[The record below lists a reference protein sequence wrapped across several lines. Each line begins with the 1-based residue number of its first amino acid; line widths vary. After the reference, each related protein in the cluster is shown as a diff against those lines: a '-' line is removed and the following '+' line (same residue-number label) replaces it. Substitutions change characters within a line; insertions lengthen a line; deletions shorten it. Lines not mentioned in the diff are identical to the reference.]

1 MNVPI
6 DTSMVERGLFYMS
19 DMLRAEYN
27 LYKDIR
33 DRTGGEI
40 YIGVVGAVRTGKSTF
55 IKRFMELMVLPHLG
69 DEHERERLTDELPQ
83 AAAGK
88 VVMTTEPK
96 FIPKEAAQIRVAEDL
111 DIKVRMIDCVGY
123 MVDGASGHME
133 DGKERMVKTPWFEE
147 EIPFTQAA
155 ELGTQK
161 VIRDHSTIGIVMTTD
176 GSITDIPRESYEPAE
191 RRTVEELKKSGKPFL
206 MILNTNKPYSESTKL
221 LANQL
226 AEQYQ
231 AAVLP
236 LNCDQLHMEDVNRI
250 LEEILYEFP
259 VSRMEFYLPKW
270 VDVLE
275 IDHPIKQQLFMRAK
289 ELLEKVTNVRD
300 FRELALPQ
308 PDEYLKEIRKEGLRL
323 SDGVATLRMEVDD
336 KYYYE
341 NISHMAGVTV
351 NDEYEL
357 IALVRELSQKKQEYE
372 KVADAMQSV
381 KMRGYGVVTPTL
393 SDINMEDPQLMKH
406 GSKYGVRMK
415 ASSPSIHMIRA
426 NIETEIAPIVG
437 SEEQAKDLISYIKAG
452 KSDDGGVWNT
462 NIFGKTVGE
471 LMEDGIRS
479 KISRMDDECQMKLQD
494 TMQKV
499 VNDNNGGLVC
509 IIL

>member
-1 MNVPI
+1 
-6 DTSMVERGLFYMS
+6 MS
-19 DMLRAEYN
+19 SILSTEYN

-55 IKRFMELMVLPHLG
+55 IKRFMDLMVLPYLQ
-69 DEHERERLTDELPQ
+69 DEHEKERLTDELPQ

-96 FIPKEAAQIRVAEDL
+96 FIPKEAAQIQVADDL
-111 DIKVRMIDCVGY
+111 EIKVRMIDCVGY

-147 EIPFTQAA
+147 EIPFTRAA
-155 ELGTQK
+155 ELGTEK

-176 GSITDIPRESYEPAE
+176 GSITDIARESYEPAE
-191 RRTVEELKKSGKPFL
+191 KRTVEELKKSGKPFIV
-206 MILNTNKPYSESTKL
+206 ILNTNKPYSDNTKAL
-221 LANQL
+221 KETMM
-226 AEQYQ
+226 EQYGV
-231 AAVLP
+231 AVLP
-236 LNCDQLHMEDVNRI
+236 MNCEQLHMEDVNRI

-259 VSRMEFYLPKW
+259 VTQLNFYLPKW
-270 VDVLE
+270 VDMLE
-275 IDHPIKQQLFMRAK
+275 VNNPVKLHLLGHAK
-289 ELLEKVTNVRD
+289 EVLEKVTNVRD
-300 FRELALPQ
+300 FRELILPEA
-308 PDEYLKEIRKEGLRL
+308 DDYVKEIRKEGLQL
-323 SDGVATLRMEVDD
+323 SDGVGALRMEVDD
-336 KYYYE
+336 KYYYD
-341 NISHMAGVTV
+341 NISQMAGVEV
-351 NDEYEL
+351 KGEFEL
-357 IALVRELSQKKQEYE
+357 ISLVRELSMKKQEYD
-372 KVADAMQSV
+372 KVAEAMQSV
-381 KMRGYGVVTPTL
+381 KMRGYGVVMPTL
-393 SDINMEDPQLMKH
+393 SDIDMEEPQLMKH

-437 SEEQAKDLISYIKAG
+437 SEEQARDLISYIKAG
-452 KSDDGGVWNT
+452 KTDDGGVWNT

-471 LMEDGIRS
+471 LMEDGIRN

>member
-1 MNVPI
+1 
-6 DTSMVERGLFYMS
+6 MS
-19 DMLRAEYN
+19 DILRAEYN

-55 IKRFMELMVLPHLG
+55 IKRFMELMVLPNLQ

-83 AAAGK
+83 AATGK

-96 FIPKEAAQIRVAEDL
+96 FIPKEAAQIRVGDDL

-123 MVDGASGHME
+123 MIDGASGHME

-206 MILNTNKPYSESTKL
+206 MILNTNKPYSDSTKT
-221 LANQL
+221 LANHL
-226 AEQYQ
+226 MEQYKV
-231 AAVLP
+231 AVLP

-259 VSRMEFYLPKW
+259 VSQLNFYLPKW

-275 IDHPIKQQLFMRAK
+275 LDHPIKQQLLAHAR
-289 ELLEKVTNVRD
+289 ELLAKITHVRD
-300 FRELALPQ
+300 FKELVLPE
-308 PDEYLKEIRKEGLRL
+308 PDEYVKEIRKEGLRL
-323 SDGVATLRMEVDD
+323 SDGVGTFRMEVDD

-341 NISHMAGVTV
+341 NISQMAGVTV

-357 IALVRELSQKKQEYE
+357 IALVRELSAKKQEYE

-393 SDINMEDPQLMKH
+393 SDINMEEPQLMKH

-437 SEEQAKDLISYIKAG
+437 SEEQAKDLINYIKAG
-452 KSDDGGVWNT
+452 KTDDGGVWNT

-471 LMEDGIRS
+471 LMEDGIRN

>member
-1 MNVPI
+1 
-6 DTSMVERGLFYMS
+6 MS
-19 DMLRAEYN
+19 DILRTEYN

-55 IKRFMELMVLPHLG
+55 IKRFMELMVLPHLT
-69 DEHERERLTDELPQ
+69 DDHERERLTDELPQ
-83 AAAGK
+83 AATGK

-96 FIPKEAAQIRVAEDL
+96 FIPKGAAQIRVADDL

-191 RRTVEELKKSGKPFL
+191 RRTVDELKKSGKPFL
-206 MILNTNKPYSESTKL
+206 MILNTNKPYSESSKT
-221 LANQL
+221 LANHL
-226 AEQYQ
+226 MEQYQ
-231 AAVLP
+231 VAVLP

-259 VSRMEFYLPKW
+259 VSQLEFYLPKW

-275 IDHPIKQQLFMRAK
+275 IDHPIKQQLLTHAK
-289 ELLEKVTNVRD
+289 ELLAKVTNVRD
-300 FRELALPQ
+300 FKELVLPE
-308 PDEYLKEIRKEGLRL
+308 PDEYVKEIRKEGLRL
-323 SDGVATLRMEVDD
+323 SDGVGTLRMEVDD

-341 NISHMAGVTV
+341 NISRMTGVTV

-357 IALVRELSQKKQEYE
+357 IALVRELSAKKQEYE

-393 SDINMEDPQLMKH
+393 SDINMEEPQLMKH

-437 SEEQAKDLISYIKAG
+437 SEEQAKDLINYIKAG
-452 KSDDGGVWNT
+452 KTDDGGVWNT

>member
-1 MNVPI
+1 
-6 DTSMVERGLFYMS
+6 MS
-19 DMLRAEYN
+19 NILSAEYN

-33 DRTGGEI
+33 DRTEGEI

-55 IKRFMELMVLPHLG
+55 IKRFMELMVLPNLQ
-69 DEHERERLTDELPQ
+69 DENERERLTDELPQ
-83 AAAGK
+83 AATGK

-96 FIPKEAAQIRVAEDL
+96 FIPKEAAQIKVAEDL

-133 DGKERMVKTPWFEE
+133 DGKERMVKTPWFDE
-147 EIPFTQAA
+147 EIPFTRAA
-155 ELGTQK
+155 EIGTGK
-161 VIRDHSTIGIVMTTD
+161 VIRDHSTIGIIMTTD
-176 GSITDIPRESYEPAE
+176 GSITDISRESYEPAE
-191 RRTVEELKKSGKPFL
+191 RRTVEELKKSGKPFII
-206 MILNTNKPYSESTKL
+206 ILNTNKPYSDSSKT
-221 LANQL
+221 LAKRMM
-226 AEQYQ
+226 EQYGV
-231 AAVLP
+231 AVLP
-236 LNCDQLHMEDVNRI
+236 MNCEQLHMEDVNRI

-259 VSRMEFYLPKW
+259 VSQLNFYLPKW
-270 VDVLE
+270 VDMLE
-275 IDHPIKQQLFMRAK
+275 IDNPVKQHLLAHAK
-289 ELLEKVTNVRD
+289 ELLAAVTNVRD
-300 FRELALPQ
+300 FRELELPEA
-308 PDEYLKEIRKEGLRL
+308 DDYVKEIRKEGLRL
-323 SDGVATLRMEVDD
+323 SDGVGSLRMEVDD

-341 NISHMAGVTV
+341 NISQMAGVEV
-351 NDEYEL
+351 KGEYEL
-357 IALVRELSQKKQEYE
+357 IALVRELSAKKQEYE
-372 KVADAMQSV
+372 KVAEAMQSV

-393 SDINMEDPQLMKH
+393 SDIDMEEPQLMKH

-452 KSDDGGVWNT
+452 NAEDGGVWNT

-471 LMEDGIRS
+471 LMEDGIRN

>member
-1 MNVPI
+1 
-6 DTSMVERGLFYMS
+6 MVERGFFMS

-55 IKRFMELMVLPHLG
+55 IKRFMELMVLPHLN

-147 EIPFTQAA
+147 GIPFTQAA

-176 GSITDIPRESYEPAE
+176 GSITDIARESYEPAE

-206 MILNTNKPYSESTKL
+206 MILNTNKPYSESTKA

-231 AAVLP
+231 VAVLP

-259 VSRMEFYLPKW
+259 VSQLEFYLPKW

-275 IDHPIKQQLFMRAK
+275 IDHPIKQQLFLRAK

-300 FRELALPQ
+300 FKELVLPQ
-308 PDEYLKEIRKEGLRL
+308 TDEYVKEIRKEGLRL
-323 SDGVATLRMEVDD
+323 ADGVATLRMEVDD

-452 KSDDGGVWNT
+452 KADDGGVWNT

>member
-1 MNVPI
+1 
-6 DTSMVERGLFYMS
+6 MS

-55 IKRFMELMVLPHLG
+55 IKRFMELMVLPHLK

-96 FIPKEAAQIRVAEDL
+96 FIPKEAAQIRVVEDL

-176 GSITDIPRESYEPAE
+176 GSITDIARESYEPAE

-206 MILNTNKPYSESTKL
+206 MILNTNKPYSESTKA

-226 AEQYQ
+226 TEQYQ
-231 AAVLP
+231 VAVLP

-259 VSRMEFYLPKW
+259 VSQLEFYLPKW

-275 IDHPIKQQLFMRAK
+275 IDHPIKQQLFVRAK

-300 FRELALPQ
+300 FKELVLPQ
-308 PDEYLKEIRKEGLRL
+308 TDEYVKEIRKEGLRL
-323 SDGVATLRMEVDD
+323 ADGVATLRMEVDD

-452 KSDDGGVWNT
+452 KADDGGVWNT

>member
-1 MNVPI
+1 
-6 DTSMVERGLFYMS
+6 MS
-19 DMLRAEYN
+19 NILSTEYN

-55 IKRFMELMVLPHLG
+55 IKRFLDLMVLPHLQ
-69 DEHERERLTDELPQ
+69 DDHEKERLTDELPQ

-96 FIPKEAAQIRVAEDL
+96 FIPKEAARIQVADDL
-111 DIKVRMIDCVGY
+111 EIKVRMIDCVGY

-133 DGKERMVKTPWFEE
+133 DGKERMVKTPWFSE
-147 EIPFTQAA
+147 EIPFTRAA

-176 GSITDIPRESYEPAE
+176 GSITDIARESYEPAE
-191 RRTVEELKKSGKPFL
+191 RRTVEELKKSGKPFII
-206 MILNTNKPYSESTKL
+206 ILNTNKPYSENSKALRDTMM
-221 LANQL
+221 
-226 AEQYQ
+226 EQYGV
-231 AAVLP
+231 AVLP
-236 LNCDQLHMEDVNRI
+236 MNCEQLHMEDINRI
-250 LEEILYEFP
+250 LEEVLYEFP
-259 VSRMEFYLPKW
+259 VTQLNFYLPKW
-270 VDVLE
+270 VDMLEINNPVKQHLLGHAKEVLE
-275 IDHPIKQQLFMRAK
+275 R
-289 ELLEKVTNVRD
+289 VTNVRD
-300 FRELALPQ
+300 FRELVLPEA
-308 PDEYLKEIRKEGLRL
+308 DDYIKEVRKEGLQL
-323 SDGVATLRMEVDD
+323 SDGVGAMRMEVDD

-341 NISHMAGVTV
+341 NISQMAGVEV
-351 NDEYEL
+351 KGEFEL
-357 IALVRELSQKKQEYE
+357 ISLVRDLSMKKQEFD
-372 KVADAMQSV
+372 KVAEAMQSV

-393 SDINMEDPQLMKH
+393 SDIDMEEPQLMKH

-452 KSDDGGVWNT
+452 KTDDGGVWNT

-471 LMEDGIRS
+471 LMEDGIRN

>member
-1 MNVPI
+1 
-6 DTSMVERGLFYMS
+6 MS
-19 DMLRAEYN
+19 DILRAEYN

-55 IKRFMELMVLPHLG
+55 IKRFMELMVLPNLQ

-83 AAAGK
+83 AATGK

-96 FIPKEAAQIRVAEDL
+96 FIPKEAAQIRVGDDL

-123 MVDGASGHME
+123 MIDGASGHME

-206 MILNTNKPYSESTKL
+206 MILNTNKPYSDSTKT
-221 LANQL
+221 LANHL
-226 AEQYQ
+226 MEQYKV
-231 AAVLP
+231 AVLP

-259 VSRMEFYLPKW
+259 VSRLEFYLPKW

-275 IDHPIKQQLFMRAK
+275 LDHPIKQQLLAHAR
-289 ELLEKVTNVRD
+289 ELLAKITHVRD
-300 FRELALPQ
+300 FKELVLPE
-308 PDEYLKEIRKEGLRL
+308 PDEYVKEIRKEGLRL
-323 SDGVATLRMEVDD
+323 SDGVGTFRMEVDD

-341 NISHMAGVTV
+341 NISRMAGVTV

-357 IALVRELSQKKQEYE
+357 IALVRELSAKKQEYE

-393 SDINMEDPQLMKH
+393 SDINMEEPQLMKH

-437 SEEQAKDLISYIKAG
+437 SEEQAKDLINYIKAG
-452 KSDDGGVWNT
+452 KTDDGGVWNT

-471 LMEDGIRS
+471 LMEDGIRN
-479 KISRMDDECQMKLQD
+479 KISRMDDECQRKLQD

>member
-1 MNVPI
+1 
-6 DTSMVERGLFYMS
+6 MS

-55 IKRFMELMVLPHLG
+55 IKRFMELMVLPHLK

-176 GSITDIPRESYEPAE
+176 GSITDIARESYEPAE

-206 MILNTNKPYSESTKL
+206 MILNTNKPYSESSKA

-231 AAVLP
+231 VAVLP

-250 LEEILYEFP
+250 LEEVLYEFP
-259 VSRMEFYLPKW
+259 VSRLEFYLPKW

-275 IDHPIKQQLFMRAK
+275 IDHPIKQQLFLRAK

-300 FRELALPQ
+300 FKELVLPQ
-308 PDEYLKEIRKEGLRL
+308 TDEYVKEIRKEGLRL
-323 SDGVATLRMEVDD
+323 ADGVATLRMEVDD

-341 NISHMAGVTV
+341 NISNMAGVTV

-452 KSDDGGVWNT
+452 KADDGGVWNT

>member
-1 MNVPI
+1 
-6 DTSMVERGLFYMS
+6 MVERGFFMS

-55 IKRFMELMVLPHLG
+55 IKRFMELMVLPHLK

-176 GSITDIPRESYEPAE
+176 GSITDIARESYEPAE

-206 MILNTNKPYSESTKL
+206 MILNTNKPYSESSKA

-231 AAVLP
+231 VAVLP

-250 LEEILYEFP
+250 LEEVLYEFP
-259 VSRMEFYLPKW
+259 VSRLEFYLPKW

-275 IDHPIKQQLFMRAK
+275 IDHPIKQQLFLRAK

-300 FRELALPQ
+300 FKELVLPQ
-308 PDEYLKEIRKEGLRL
+308 TDEYVKEIRKEGLRL
-323 SDGVATLRMEVDD
+323 ADGVATLRMEVDD

-341 NISHMAGVTV
+341 NISNMAGVTV

-452 KSDDGGVWNT
+452 KADDGGVWNT

>member
-1 MNVPI
+1 
-6 DTSMVERGLFYMS
+6 MS
-19 DMLRAEYN
+19 DILRAEYN

-55 IKRFMELMVLPHLG
+55 IKRFMELMVLPNLQ

-83 AAAGK
+83 AATGK

-96 FIPKEAAQIRVAEDL
+96 FIPKEAAQIRVGDDL

-123 MVDGASGHME
+123 MIDGASGHME

-206 MILNTNKPYSESTKL
+206 MILNTNKPYSDSTKT
-221 LANQL
+221 LANHL
-226 AEQYQ
+226 MEQYKV
-231 AAVLP
+231 AVLP

-259 VSRMEFYLPKW
+259 VSRLEFYLPKW

-275 IDHPIKQQLFMRAK
+275 LDHPIKQQLLAHAR
-289 ELLEKVTNVRD
+289 ELLAKITHVRD
-300 FRELALPQ
+300 FKELVLPEL
-308 PDEYLKEIRKEGLRL
+308 DEYVKEIRKEGLRL
-323 SDGVATLRMEVDD
+323 SDGVGTFRMEVDD

-341 NISHMAGVTV
+341 NISRMAGVTV

-357 IALVRELSQKKQEYE
+357 IALVRELSAKKQEYE

-393 SDINMEDPQLMKH
+393 SDINMEEPQLMKH

-437 SEEQAKDLISYIKAG
+437 SEEQAKDLINYIKAG
-452 KSDDGGVWNT
+452 KTDDGGVWNT

-471 LMEDGIRS
+471 LMEDGIRN

>member
-1 MNVPI
+1 
-6 DTSMVERGLFYMS
+6 MS

-55 IKRFMELMVLPHLG
+55 IKRFMELMVLPHLK

-176 GSITDIPRESYEPAE
+176 GSITDIARESYEPAE

-206 MILNTNKPYSESTKL
+206 MILNTNKPYSESSKA
-221 LANQL
+221 LAIQL

-231 AAVLP
+231 VAVLP

-250 LEEILYEFP
+250 LEEVLYEFP
-259 VSRMEFYLPKW
+259 VSRLEFYLPKW

-275 IDHPIKQQLFMRAK
+275 IDHPIKQQLFLRAK

-300 FRELALPQ
+300 FKELVLPQ
-308 PDEYLKEIRKEGLRL
+308 TDEYVKEIRKEGLRL
-323 SDGVATLRMEVDD
+323 ADGVATLRMEVDD

-341 NISHMAGVTV
+341 NISNMAGVTV

-452 KSDDGGVWNT
+452 KADDGGVWNT

>member
-1 MNVPI
+1 
-6 DTSMVERGLFYMS
+6 MS

-40 YIGVVGAVRTGKSTF
+40 YIGVVGSVRTGKSTF
-55 IKRFMELMVLPHLG
+55 IKRFMELMVLPHLK

-176 GSITDIPRESYEPAE
+176 GSITDIARESYEPAE

-206 MILNTNKPYSESTKL
+206 MILNTNKPYSESTKA

-226 AEQYQ
+226 TEQYQ
-231 AAVLP
+231 VAVLP

-259 VSRMEFYLPKW
+259 VSQLEFYLPKW

-275 IDHPIKQQLFMRAK
+275 IDHPIKQQLFVRAK

-300 FRELALPQ
+300 FKELVLPQ
-308 PDEYLKEIRKEGLRL
+308 MDEYVKEIRKEGLRL
-323 SDGVATLRMEVDD
+323 ADGVATLRMEVDD

-452 KSDDGGVWNT
+452 KADDGGVWNT